1 MKKVD
6 SHIDDSILEK
16 AKILEMIT
24 RYLSKYS
31 SSQFDFYACNLE
43 NGVLT
48 LGTINSS
55 SLSVIRN
62 YQRDIIKDV
71 NFEFSEILRGRVN
84 KIKLKIIQDPKN

>member
-31 SSQFDFYACNLE
+31 SSQFDSYACNLE

-48 LGTINSS
+48 LGVINSS
-55 SLSVIRN
+55 SLSIIRN
-62 YQRDIIKDV
+62 HQRDIIKDV
-71 NFEFSEILRGRVN
+71 NFEFSEILSGRVN
-84 KIKLKIIQDPKN
+84 KIKLKIIQNPKN